1 MDSPWKNAPD
11 SHFPP
16 MSLPWSKHSAWPM
29 EHGEKP
35 FPCGWSCLWRL
46 RVQGCVGLELPPA
59 SFGSKVLH
67 VFKGG
72 CWDELGSGCG
82 SFQDVD
88 YALLGAGKQV
98 QCDTSSIPN
107 LMEHIPAR
115 GPASP
120 WPSTPALGVSQRCCC
135 APWGRPWSKS
145 HCSCWKAS
153 QDGAG
158 RADSS
163 FLIQGWP
170 HKTRMS
176 TALVPLAASEGMGNV
191 LLTDVSSGLQQKRER
206 KQGGCLRKAGMAQG
220 FRLVAS
226 GWEGIHTKG
235 RRGG

>member
-1 MDSPWKNAPD
+1 
-11 SHFPP
+11 

-29 EHGEKP
+29 EHTEKP

-107 LMEHIPAR
+107 LMEHIP
-115 GPASP
+115 
-120 WPSTPALGVSQRCCC
+120 VEVQH
-135 APWGRPWSKS
+135 RP
-145 HCSCWKAS
+145 
-153 QDGAG
+153 G
-158 RADSS
+158 RALLPWESPKGVAVLRGDVH
-163 FLIQGWP
+163 GANP
-170 HKTRMS
+170 TVPAGKHHKMVLEEL
-176 TALVPLAASEGMGNV
+176 TAPSLSKGGLAKPG
-191 LLTDVSSGLQQKRER
+191 
-206 KQGGCLRKAGMAQG
+206 
-220 FRLVAS
+220 
-226 GWEGIHTKG
+226 
-235 RRGG
+235 